1 MIGRILCLVAAAWV
15 GPLLAQPTLGPLPPR
30 VSEKHAEAEDPLLLY
45 TSRQE
50 AALVAFHVAFDEAK
64 NGNRDRAIRLM
75 LLAVKRNPDLDK
87 ALYDLGVLCA
97 QGQRWPDAVKF
108 QKEAQVHTPGSE
120 TADLATRELERLEA
134 IVARE
139 SGPQGAK
146 RREYDRR
153 LLSALA
159 IKDDIKL
166 LEEAN
171 ALIKADTMRWE
182 GFALAGMQ
190 YAATRDY
197 PRAYDTLGSAARLAP
212 VDRSL
217 AVHNALKIAGDEA
230 GFIQQVKEA
239 DGYWFDH
246 KYEKAAKAYEGA
258 WSPGRSE
265 VGLRAATGYLMAD
278 QVELAVSALSRIRAS
293 AQPELSAKITAML
306 QELSAVSDAARREVA
321 HDAASEGVQPED
333 PATRIR
339 REIGTLTTE
348 QMLIAARPNP
358 PLVPEAA
365 PVPGET
371 SLVVHDSEVTGQEVI
386 YDYKTSIFD
395 LYRANLAPA
404 PPAPDPNAGLPQL
417 PPLSRPAFSEAPRQL
432 QTAARGP
439 EQMVEVLTQPQ
450 NASVTL
456 DKDEKPVTCV
466 SPCRVMLA
474 SGRHTLLARL
484 PGYRDAIRILEV
496 SRAMRPY
503 EVELDPKRGTVSIE
517 SVPSQLP
524 IFLNGR
530 DTGRTTPVPL
540 TLSEGDYEIGVQL
553 NGRLETRKVTVS
565 DGAILTIRFGAN

>member
-30 VSEKHAEAEDPLLLY
+30 VSEKHVEAEDPLLLY
-45 TSRQE
+45 TNRQE

-108 QKEAQVHTPGSE
+108 QKEAQAHAPGSE

-171 ALIKADTMRWE
+171 ALIKADATRWE

-197 PRAYDTLGSAARLAP
+197 PRAYETLASAARLAP
-212 VDRSL
+212 VERSL
-217 AVHNALKIAGDEA
+217 AARNALKIAGDEA

-239 DGYWFDH
+239 EGYWFDH
-246 KYEKAAKAYEGA
+246 KYEQAAKAYESA

-265 VGLRAATGYLMAD
+265 AGLRAATGYLMAD
-278 QVELAVSALSRIRAS
+278 RVESAVSALSRMRAS

-306 QELSAVSDAARREVA
+306 KELSAVSDTARREVA

-333 PATRIR
+333 PAARIR

-348 QMLIAARPNP
+348 QMLVAARPNP

-395 LYRANLAPA
+395 LYQANLAPA
-404 PPAPDPNAGLPQL
+404 PPPAQDPSPGLPQL
-417 PPLSRPAFSEAPRQL
+417 PPLSRQL
-432 QTAARGP
+432 QPAPRGP
-439 EQMVEVLTQPQ
+439 EQIVDVLTQPQ
-450 NASVTL
+450 NASIVL

-496 SRAMRPY
+496 SRGMRPY

-565 DGAILTIRFGAN
+565 DGAILTIRFGVN